1 MLNGYCGTKVKSLKK
16 HIISIQFMKA
26 TKITSVKF
34 VRNLLVHQ
42 EKKNFTSKGFMM
54 TWEIK
59 NATSSVNV
67 LSQHGKWTNTWRK
80 IITQK
85 SQKEPNNWN

>member
-1 MLNGYCGTKVKSLKK
+1 MKRTKITNVIHVVNFFFSIWKFAATHEGDKDHKCEYCGTLVKSLKK

-54 TWEIK
+54 T
-59 NATSSVNV
+59 
-67 LSQHGKWTNTWRK
+67 
-80 IITQK
+80 
-85 SQKEPNNWN
+85 